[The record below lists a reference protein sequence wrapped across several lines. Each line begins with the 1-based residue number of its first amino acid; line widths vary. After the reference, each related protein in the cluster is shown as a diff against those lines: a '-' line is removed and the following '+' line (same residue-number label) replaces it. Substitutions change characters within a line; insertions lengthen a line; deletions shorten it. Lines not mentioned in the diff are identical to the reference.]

1 MSRGFRRIRQLASAS
16 CLMLFLSHCTLSGP
30 ATAPNMQARPANQLS
45 LASNACGPTALLNA
59 LRFGSAPYQQSAA
72 AIKGNS
78 DREQIRHLILTHG
91 RASSSHIPGQ
101 ARWTRRGVNAADL
114 TDIARDCCRGT
125 ADAPTLFIP
134 NSSLHTNLAGIHK
147 KIANSMHRGF
157 PPIASLRRYD
167 GIRTIDS
174 HFITIIAISAE
185 RDENATSMPITY
197 IDPLGGKK
205 LSGSLVLT
213 PTPQGLRLEA
223 NLSQTPVGRSRASD
237 QSYLK
242 LDAFILCQ

>member
-1 MSRGFRRIRQLASAS
+1 
-16 CLMLFLSHCTLSGP
+16 MLFLSHCTPSGP

-59 LRFGSAPYQQSAA
+59 LRFGSSPYQQSAA
-72 AIKGNS
+72 AIAGNS
-78 DREQIRHLILTHG
+78 DREQIRRIILTHG
-91 RASSSHIPGQ
+91 RESSAHIPGQ

-114 TDIARDCCRGT
+114 TDIARDCCQGT
-125 ADAPTLFIP
+125 SDAPTLFIP
-134 NSSLHTNLAGIHK
+134 NSSLHANLAGIHK
-147 KIANSMHRGF
+147 KIANSLRRGF

-174 HFITIIAISAE
+174 HFITIIEISAE
-185 RDENATSMPITY
+185 PDEKATSMPITY

-205 LSGSLVLT
+205 LSGSLVIT

-223 NLSQTPVGRSRASD
+223 NLPQTPVGRSRASAL
-237 QSYLK
+237 SYLK
-242 LDAFILCQ
+242 LDALIFCQ